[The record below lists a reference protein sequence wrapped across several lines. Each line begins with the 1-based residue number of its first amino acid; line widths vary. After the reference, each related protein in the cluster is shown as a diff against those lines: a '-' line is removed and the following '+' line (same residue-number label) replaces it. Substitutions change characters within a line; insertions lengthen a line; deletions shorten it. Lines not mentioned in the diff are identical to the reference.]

1 MFWRELKIECSFIEE
16 WWVSVN
22 AIVWLLGV
30 SIQPEPIKIQNQGKK
45 FEKERSEIAIEEP
58 KITSQY
64 ESTTDSQLQK

>member
-16 WWVSVN
+16 WWVNVN

-30 SIQPEPIKIQNQGKK
+30 SIQPEPIKIEKQGKR